1 MSCQVDFHFDVVC
14 PYAYLAHTQIEALCQ
29 RVGAELR
36 WRPILLGG
44 VFKSIGAGEGPM
56 DGMAAEKAAMNLKD
70 MYRWAE
76 HWGVPLSMPSGHPN
90 RTVLAMRTII
100 ASDDVPR
107 AAKALFVR
115 YWRDGLD
122 LSDVEVVRDAL
133 DAAGLPGE
141 RLIHA
146 ADTPACKQALRE
158 ASDDAVR
165 AGVFGVP
172 SFVVH
177 GSGGEPL
184 LLWGQDRLHF
194 LERACT

>member
-1 MSCQVDFHFDVVC
+1 MSCRVDFHFDVVC

-29 RVGAELR
+29 RVAAELR
-36 WRPILLGG
+36 WRPLLLGG
-44 VFKSIGAGEGPM
+44 VFQSIGAGNGPLA
-56 DGMAAEKAAMNLKD
+56 GMAAAKAAMNLRD

-90 RTVLAMRTII
+90 RTVLAMRAIV
-100 ASDDVPR
+100 AADDVAR

-122 LSDVEVVRDAL
+122 VSDPEVVRDAL

-141 RLIHA
+141 QLVSA
-146 ADTPACKQALRE
+146 ADTPACKQALRD

-165 AGVFGVP
+165 AGIFGVP

-177 GSGGEPL
+177 RDGREPEL
-184 LLWGQDRLHF
+184 IWGQDRLHF
-194 LERACT
+194 VEKACT